1 MLACDLPA
9 KTAPCESRRW
19 DKNREKYGS
28 ELLLENS
35 PFKNIYR
42 HDGNTEFLLKSKKFD
57 CEIRIECKWQQSNGS
72 VDEKFPYLY
81 LNCIEA
87 MPEKE
92 IVIIVDGG
100 GAKVGAITWLQ
111 ETVKSKKYTSDYNN
125 DKIIHVFSLAEFI
138 KWANIRFR

>member
-1 MLACDLPA
+1 M
-9 KTAPCESRRW
+9 
-19 DKNREKYGS
+19 YH
-28 ELLLENS
+28 
-35 PFKNIYR
+35 

-138 KWANIRFR
+138 KCPNIRFR

>member
-1 MLACDLPA
+1 M
-9 KTAPCESRRW
+9 
-19 DKNREKYGS
+19 YH
-28 ELLLENS
+28 
-35 PFKNIYR
+35 

-87 MPEKE
+87 LPEKE